1 MDQGS
6 IRKRSAVHNF
16 ALAVAKFCVHM
27 PQNLVTEGA
36 KLLTEEWFLVEPWS
50 MDQADPFW

>member
-36 KLLTEEWFLVEPWS
+36 KLLTGEWFLVEP
-50 MDQADPFW
+50 